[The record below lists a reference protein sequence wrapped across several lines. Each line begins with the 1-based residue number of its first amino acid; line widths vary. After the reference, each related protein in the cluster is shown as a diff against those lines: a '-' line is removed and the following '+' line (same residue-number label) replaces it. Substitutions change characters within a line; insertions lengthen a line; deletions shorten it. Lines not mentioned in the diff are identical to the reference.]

1 MLESQQNRN
10 ARLCKVDFNLH
21 FTAAQRVV
29 VDEVVH
35 RRDSGRDQEV
45 VCSQAAGLDA
55 GTVKRSGGEM
65 GL

>member
-10 ARLCKVDFNLH
+10 SRLCTVDFNLH
-21 FTAAQRVV
+21 FAAAQRV

-35 RRDSGRDQEV
+35 RCDSGRDQEV

-65 GL
+65 RL